1 MRQAVYCGPR
11 TELLGK
17 TAVIR
22 EPLTHPISI
31 EPAGK
36 VMAQFDFNGSGMN
49 ERNNGGPFNY
59 LCFNWHPFDRKDFAP
74 MPREPGERS

>member
-22 EPLTHPISI
+22 EPIPSRD
-31 EPAGK
+31 EPDDK
-36 VMAQFDFNGSGMN
+36 IMAQFDFNGSGMN
-49 ERNNGGPFNY
+49 ERNDGGPFNY
-59 LCFNWHPFDRKDFAP
+59 LCFNWHPFDRKDFSNVP
-74 MPREPGERS
+74 